1 MIQLSKEQLLKG
13 HLSLKRDRS
22 LFTYKVLMALIRL
35 CSNKSLMRLVH
46 AGDSFN
52 DVISK
57 LLRIQRSYQEKQ
69 QQPQMQQQKSDDEN
83 NSTSNIGFPVPG
95 NLSELFDEHDRQQLA
110 DFWAFCPTITK
121 NELISMP

>member
-1 MIQLSKEQLLKG
+1 MG
-13 HLSLKRDRS
+13 
-22 LFTYKVLMALIRL
+22 
-35 CSNKSLMRLVH
+35 LVH

-69 QQPQMQQQKSDDEN
+69 QQPQMQQQQKSDDEN
-83 NSTSNIGFPVPG
+83 NSTSNVGLTVPG

-110 DFWAFCPTITK
+110 DLLGFLSYNNQK
-121 NELISMP
+121 

>member
-1 MIQLSKEQLLKG
+1 M
-13 HLSLKRDRS
+13 RDRS

-35 CSNKSLMRLVH
+35 CSNKSLTGLGH

-69 QQPQMQQQKSDDEN
+69 QQPQMQQQQESDDDEN
-83 NSTSNIGFPVPG
+83 NSTSSDNFMCIAFFAICYFII
-95 NLSELFDEHDRQQLA
+95 LKHCLFDDV
-110 DFWAFCPTITK
+110 C
-121 NELISMP
+121 